1 MLLLHLR
8 IIYGWTQQKT
18 EKIGGHLLF
27 HEWQLFY
34 IFAGASAAAKSS
46 TLPHQRTAVVNRD
59 RERDGYYSDRNELI
73 RERERERERD
83 RGYLS
88 DHNSR

>member
-1 MLLLHLR
+1 M
-8 IIYGWTQQKT
+8 
-18 EKIGGHLLF
+18 F
-27 HEWQLFY
+27 SF
-34 IFAGASAAAKSS
+34 
-46 TLPHQRTAVVNRD
+46 TL
-59 RERDGYYSDRNELI
+59 SDRNELI

>member
-1 MLLLHLR
+1 MN
-8 IIYGWTQQKT
+8 Y
-18 EKIGGHLLF
+18 EPF
-27 HEWQLFY
+27 
-34 IFAGASAAAKSS
+34 
-46 TLPHQRTAVVNRD
+46 
-59 RERDGYYSDRNELI
+59 YSDRNELI

>member
-1 MLLLHLR
+1 MLNALMYPKNVKEMD
-8 IIYGWTQQKT
+8 ITG
-18 EKIGGHLLF
+18 EKD
-27 HEWQLFY
+27 WRDNRQVD
-34 IFAGASAAAKSS
+34 STSS
-46 TLPHQRTAVVNRD
+46 F
-59 RERDGYYSDRNELI
+59 SDRNELI

>member
-1 MLLLHLR
+1 MTFLF
-8 IIYGWTQQKT
+8 II
-18 EKIGGHLLF
+18 
-27 HEWQLFY
+27 
-34 IFAGASAAAKSS
+34 
-46 TLPHQRTAVVNRD
+46 VVNLFIFF
-59 RERDGYYSDRNELI
+59 SDRNELI

>member
-1 MLLLHLR
+1 M
-8 IIYGWTQQKT
+8 IV
-18 EKIGGHLLF
+18 F
-27 HEWQLFY
+27 NCFY
-34 IFAGASAAAKSS
+34 F
-46 TLPHQRTAVVNRD
+46 
-59 RERDGYYSDRNELI
+59 SDRNELI

>member
-1 MLLLHLR
+1 MV
-8 IIYGWTQQKT
+8 ITGSS
-18 EKIGGHLLF
+18 
-27 HEWQLFY
+27 
-34 IFAGASAAAKSS
+34 SAAAKSS
-46 TLPHQRTAVVNRD
+46 TLPLPHQRPPVLNREQRD

-73 RERERERERD
+73 RERERERERE

>member
-1 MLLLHLR
+1 MCPKSEKEMV
-8 IIYGWTQQKT
+8 IIGQWT
-18 EKIGGHLLF
+18 F
-27 HEWQLFY
+27 
-34 IFAGASAAAKSS
+34 
-46 TLPHQRTAVVNRD
+46 VNPR
-59 RERDGYYSDRNELI
+59 RVLIVFTFLSDRNELI